1 MTAYTKTMAQAIGE
15 MYPITEAGMSSAQI
29 DQLKKAY
36 EPMRGKKI
44 SVSNA
49 NRLSGIMDKFAK
61 NKDVLIQI
69 VKADIPF
76 VSSAAVTR
84 LISKHGMKGAEINK
98 FKKEEMEFWAELD
111 EASKPCKLPPHL
123 AKFFDKGGNLK
134 KDAADRIAKGKAK
147 LNWKDVTPKGYG
159 PNEETELDEGYVNI
173 GGAKVKDDEKSILKH
188 IQKTFPNVKKVKK
201 DSQYGWIP
209 VFEEVELDEKTKWK
223 MGDGRPRGGAY
234 IENERFW
241 DLDIDALKYIMKDA
255 DTAMKANP
263 TGRKAGK
270 YADEVND
277 AHTVIGW
284 RKKNGIKEE
293 VELDETFGKSK
304 TLDKMSWPAKGVK
317 DSSRVLGMDGVKV
330 ALRMQK
336 SKTMKP
342 FAAKV
347 AKMKTVSR
355 ADLVKMLP
363 DSISGDDIT
372 KLFEEFDKDLPDM
385 RDALMQVRAEKPVQL
400 DEDVKEE
407 IELEEGRMKELH
419 MYIQQGKSA
428 KEIAK
433 LMKLDVKTIK
443 ALMSEAYEFGTNEY
457 REYLEKLTPGEIYY
471 LPSENDPNNPKTFD
485 PNQPSEVGEKTKMI
499 TVTNGKETKR
509 IEDTP
514 DMRETWIEKK
524 GWEIVKEEA
533 EIDEASARADA
544 KRSMKSD
551 PSMEQDPFSK
561 DVKASDEDIKGASKN
576 IIMQMRKSVSLR
588 GTFPVEFGDK
598 KKVKI
603 PVKLAQAVQD
613 KYNSISR
620 PAEKEKFQARVSK
633 SYKDMLTALKENV
646 EVKSFRDTILGRVDE
661 KIKEKVDPY
670 GSDRTTGNPDDSVG
684 RAAMAANTPGMSR
697 KQAAVAYGGGPAIRL
712 KPNKKIVQK
721 DK

>member
-209 VFEEVELDEKTKWK
+209 VFEETELDEMRDMTAPPVSAKVVEDDGFRLVMKFKDGTIESLPMRIGKPSMQNLKGIVDKNILKNPKRKSWVPVVSAAMKKGAVKEEVDLDEKTKWK

-284 RKKNGIKEE
+284 RKKNGIK
-293 VELDETFGKSK
+293 
-304 TLDKMSWPAKGVK
+304 
-317 DSSRVLGMDGVKV
+317 
-330 ALRMQK
+330 
-336 SKTMKP
+336 
-342 FAAKV
+342 
-347 AKMKTVSR
+347 
-355 ADLVKMLP
+355 
-363 DSISGDDIT
+363 
-372 KLFEEFDKDLPDM
+372 EEFDKDLPDM

>member
-15 MYPITEAGMSSAQI
+15 IYPITEAGMSSAQI

-284 RKKNGIKEE
+284 RKKNGIK
-293 VELDETFGKSK
+293 
-304 TLDKMSWPAKGVK
+304 
-317 DSSRVLGMDGVKV
+317 
-330 ALRMQK
+330 
-336 SKTMKP
+336 
-342 FAAKV
+342 
-347 AKMKTVSR
+347 
-355 ADLVKMLP
+355 
-363 DSISGDDIT
+363 
-372 KLFEEFDKDLPDM
+372 EEFDKDLPDM

>member
-209 VFEEVELDEKTKWK
+209 VFEETELDEMRDMTAPPVSAKVVEDDGFRLVMKFKDGTIESLPMRIGKPSMQNLKGIVDKNILKNPKRKSWVPVVSAAMKKGAVKEEVELDEKTKWK

-293 VELDETFGKSK
+293 VAEQLSKIKGNTPADQGRRGAVEDDIERAEKKGDKKLVAKLKEDEELDEGK
-304 TLDKMSWPAKGVK
+304 
-317 DSSRVLGMDGVKV
+317 
-330 ALRMQK
+330 
-336 SKTMKP
+336 
-342 FAAKV
+342 
-347 AKMKTVSR
+347 
-355 ADLVKMLP
+355 
-363 DSISGDDIT
+363 
-372 KLFEEFDKDLPDM
+372 
-385 RDALMQVRAEKPVQL
+385 
-400 DEDVKEE
+400 
-407 IELEEGRMKELH
+407 MKELH
-419 MYIQQGKSA
+419 GYIEAGKSA
-428 KEIAK
+428 EWIAK
-433 LMKLDVKTIK
+433 KMGVDVKTIK
-443 ALMSEAYEFGTNEY
+443 ALMSEAYELGTNEY
-457 REYLEKLTPGEIYY
+457 LKLTQEVTPGE
-471 LPSENDPNNPKTFD
+471 LE
-485 PNQPSEVGEKTKMI
+485 EV
-499 TVTNGKETKR
+499 
-509 IEDTP
+509 
-514 DMRETWIEKK
+514 
-524 GWEIVKEEA
+524 
-533 EIDEASARADA
+533 DEASARADA
-544 KRSMKSD
+544 KKAMRQDKKVD
-551 PSMEQDPFSK
+551 PA
-561 DVKASDEDIKGASKN
+561 DVDDDASDEDIKGASKN
-576 IIMQMRKSVSLR
+576 IIMQMRKAVSLR
-588 GTFPVEFGDK
+588 GNFKVEFGDK
-598 KKVKI
+598 KKIKI
-603 PVKLAQAVQD
+603 PAKVAQAVQD
-613 KYNSISR
+613 KFNSIKK
-620 PAEKEKFQARVSK
+620 PADKEKFQVQVAK
-633 SYKDMLTALKENV
+633 SYKDMLKVLKAGYHEDVKEETILDRIDIKLKE
-646 EVKSFRDTILGRVDE
+646 
-661 KIKEKVDPY
+661 
-670 GSDRTTGNPDDSVG
+670 
-684 RAAMAANTPGMSR
+684 R
-697 KQAAVAYGGGPAIRL
+697 KNG
-712 KPNKKIVQK
+712 
-721 DK
+721 

>member
-293 VELDETFGKSK
+293 FY
-304 TLDKMSWPAKGVK
+304 
-317 DSSRVLGMDGVKV
+317 
-330 ALRMQK
+330 
-336 SKTMKP
+336 
-342 FAAKV
+342 
-347 AKMKTVSR
+347 
-355 ADLVKMLP
+355 
-363 DSISGDDIT
+363 
-372 KLFEEFDKDLPDM
+372 KDLPDM

>member
-1 MTAYTKTMAQAIGE
+1 
-15 MYPITEAGMSSAQI
+15 
-29 DQLKKAY
+29 
-36 EPMRGKKI
+36 
-44 SVSNA
+44 
-49 NRLSGIMDKFAK
+49 
-61 NKDVLIQI
+61 
-69 VKADIPF
+69 
-76 VSSAAVTR
+76 
-84 LISKHGMKGAEINK
+84 
-98 FKKEEMEFWAELD
+98 
-111 EASKPCKLPPHL
+111 
-123 AKFFDKGGNLK
+123 
-134 KDAADRIAKGKAK
+134 
-147 LNWKDVTPKGYG
+147 
-159 PNEETELDEGYVNI
+159 
-173 GGAKVKDDEKSILKH
+173 
-188 IQKTFPNVKKVKK
+188 
-201 DSQYGWIP
+201 
-209 VFEEVELDEKTKWK
+209 
-223 MGDGRPRGGAY
+223 
-234 IENERFW
+234 
-241 DLDIDALKYIMKDA
+241 
-255 DTAMKANP
+255 
-263 TGRKAGK
+263 
-270 YADEVND
+270 
-277 AHTVIGW
+277 
-284 RKKNGIKEE
+284 
-293 VELDETFGKSK
+293 
-304 TLDKMSWPAKGVK
+304 MSWPAKGVK

>member
-15 MYPITEAGMSSAQI
+15 IYPITEAGMSSAQI